1 MKQIAVTLL
10 ILFAQLVTSAQ
21 AANCKADRVEVDP
34 FTNERTVHTEKR
46 MLTDRV
52 NGFVGRVWGGNASE
66 VLVRAISEG
75 EKSFIAIEV
84 RLLKT
89 YSSSPSDEDLHE
101 ALNVKKGAKLLVL
114 MDDDSVVKL
123 YADRD
128 FRTKAVYD
136 VDVDG
141 NYGVDARVTALYTL
155 DEESADALTSGEAM
169 VIRVAIESGRLGL
182 SGRDNSINFGTN
194 SKSKYFFKDAVL
206 CLQQDHSVE
215 ST

>member
-1 MKQIAVTLL
+1 MKQIVVTLL

-21 AANCKADRVEVDP
+21 AAECKGVRVETDS
-34 FTNERTVHTEKR
+34 FTNERTIHTENR

-52 NGFVGRVWGGNASE
+52 NGFVGRVWGGKASE

-75 EKSFIAIEV
+75 EKSYIAIDV

-89 YSSSPSDEDLHE
+89 YSSSPSDEDLYE
-101 ALNVKKGAKLLVL
+101 ALNVKKGAKLMVL
-114 MDDDSVVKL
+114 MDDESIVKL
-123 YADRD
+123 STERD
-128 FRTKAVYD
+128 FRATARYD

-155 DEESADALTSGEAM
+155 DAESADALTSGEAM

-194 SKSKYFFKDAVL
+194 SKSRHFFKEAVL
-206 CLQQDHSVE
+206 CLQQDHSAK

>member
-1 MKQIAVTLL
+1 MESRLGA
-10 ILFAQLVTSAQ
+10 FETSYPTEDPRLEEKGAPTRHEPAGTRSLGQ
-21 AANCKADRVEVDP
+21 NAWSRRADR
-34 FTNERTVHTEKR
+34 
-46 MLTDRV
+46 
-52 NGFVGRVWGGNASE
+52 S
-66 VLVRAISEG
+66 
-75 EKSFIAIEV
+75 
-84 RLLKT
+84 
-89 YSSSPSDEDLHE
+89 LHE

-155 DEESADALTSGEAM
+155 DTESAGALTSGEAM

-182 SGRDNSINFGTN
+182 SGQDNSINFGTN
-194 SKSKYFFKDAVL
+194 SQSKHFFKDAVL
-206 CLQQDHSVE
+206 CLQQDHSAE